1 MAQGLRAAS
10 ACAPQPLADSGFAD
24 AQGLG
29 NLALRPALLLVL
41 LGLETPRF
49 FPGGR

>member
-1 MAQGLRAAS
+1 MAQGLRAAF
-10 ACAPQPLADSGFAD
+10 ACAPHPLADRGFAD

-41 LGLETPRF
+41 PGLETPRF
-49 FPGGR
+49 FPVGR